1 MSVGVSGKSQKRN
14 EMKESQRKKFQRIRD
29 ERDPIA
35 WRWSV
40 CGGEGRRGKVAAKTL
55 WEKKDNEIYGQLK
68 RLIDVERRIRC
79 TSIYSTLFIYKYVSM
94 CLIRAQILNEVKGNE
109 GQGGE
114 GEEVN
119 TVG

>member
-1 MSVGVSGKSQKRN
+1 
-14 EMKESQRKKFQRIRD
+14 MKESQRKKFQRIRD